1 MQDGLEIKTDN
12 IITSTEISDVHKEF
26 FKKSHELVF
35 SQLSLTPIQHD
46 IFALFLSAYHK
57 ENWDEFLEKGE
68 ISKIPQYEFHADI
81 LCDWFGLSKGHL
93 ATVLASPCEN
103 LSGKKIGFKGED
115 EFDFIPL
122 FSRVRYKNGKLT
134 ISPNHQLTKAYIGV
148 SRGHSLIPHR
158 EFRLLKLE
166 TSKRLYSILCR
177 FKDKGMTLHP
187 QTLQELHGLF
197 GLVDENG
204 NLKKK
209 TYGVTANFIS
219 RIIKPAIQEINA
231 IDNNISFVIDEKS
244 GNTGFSYDKSGRKII
259 GLKFLFEWKQTE
271 RSKMNKVEFT
281 YEDAINVYKDLMSG
295 IECLPSEGELENT
308 MIYIGIMAIDKE
320 LDFAVDMAGFMQRYS
335 EAKSALSTMGS

>member
-1 MQDGLEIKTDN
+1 MQDGLEVKADN
-12 IITSTEISDVHKEF
+12 VVTSTEISDVHKEF

-57 ENWDEFLEKGE
+57 ENWDEFLQKGE

-81 LCDWFGLSKGHL
+81 LCDWFGLTKGHL

-103 LSGKKIGFKGED
+103 LSGKKIGFKGD
-115 EFDFIPL
+115 NEFDFIPL

-134 ISPNHQLTKAYIGV
+134 ISPNHQLAKAYIGV

-158 EFRLLKLE
+158 EFRQLKLE

-187 QTLQELHGLF
+187 QTLQELHSLF

-209 TYGVTANFIS
+209 TYGVTANFIT
-219 RIIKPAIQEINA
+219 RVIKPAIQEIDS
-231 IDNNISFVIDEKS
+231 IDDNISFVIDEKS
-244 GNTGFSYDKSGRKII
+244 GNTGFSYEKSGRKIT

-271 RSKMNKVEFT
+271 RSKMNKVELT
-281 YEDAINVYKDLMSG
+281 YEDAVKTYRDLMSG
-295 IECLPSEGELENT
+295 SECIPTEEELENA
-308 MIYIGIMAIDKE
+308 IINIGVM
-320 LDFAVDMAGFMQRYS
+320 AVDKDLYFPVDMGGFMLRYN
-335 EAKSALSTMGS
+335 EAKAAIASM